1 MIDILEEYKKYVS
14 SKIVP
19 LEQPIPGVDATED
32 KLYVPTL
39 VGGDYLSVARAREA
53 QYIRRSSD
61 LNKDRL
67 DGLIPAAED
76 WHAKLCMLEVS
87 L

>member
-1 MIDILEEYKKYVS
+1 MTDTLEEYKKYVP

-39 VGGDYLSVARAREA
+39 VDGDYLSVARAREA
-53 QYIRRSSD
+53 
-61 LNKDRL
+61 
-67 DGLIPAAED
+67 
-76 WHAKLCMLEVS
+76 
-87 L
+87 